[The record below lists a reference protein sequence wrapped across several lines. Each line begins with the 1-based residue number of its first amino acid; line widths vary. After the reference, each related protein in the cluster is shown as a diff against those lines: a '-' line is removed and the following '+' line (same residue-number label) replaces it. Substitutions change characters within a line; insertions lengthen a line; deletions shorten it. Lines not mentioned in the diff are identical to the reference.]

1 MSFRLPAP
9 DSGTVARSSLS
20 LIDSLP
26 TGEQETAPVIV
37 ANGAD
42 PGPTVWV
49 TGSIHGD
56 EVTALAV
63 CQDIV
68 HADLVDDL
76 AGRLVVI
83 PTLNPAGLRRTRRT
97 SYYDDDEDPNRLFPD
112 STYVQSDSAPEDTVE
127 GPRPPSQQEIVCRRI
142 FDCFADDADALLDIH
157 TAFIDSHPFLI
168 QDRVLYDRGLRD
180 RATAR
185 DLAEDT
191 TSLAASMGLPVVF
204 EYPPA
209 EYLAEELHR
218 SASGS
223 ALNAAGIPA
232 LTVELGSHSVVDDQL
247 HAQGVA
253 AVYRAMEHL
262 GMLSDAP
269 TAFPPPFETVPTPVE
284 APMDGQVRRY
294 VGPHVPV
301 DETGIIR
308 HEAAPGD
315 VVATGETVARVVS
328 PTGNPST
335 ATSIPAEHDS
345 WVLART
351 TGVAGYEHT
360 AVTWLAIE
368 DDSSPIGTPPES
380 GEPAG
385 SSAKEK

>member
-1 MSFRLPAP
+1 MSLSLSDP
-9 DSGTVARSSLS
+9 DPGTVARSSLS

-37 ANGAD
+37 ANGTE
-42 PGPTVWV
+42 PGPTLWV

-83 PTLNPAGLRRTRRT
+83 PTLNPAGLRRTRRS
-97 SYYDDDEDPNRLFPD
+97 SYYDDEDPNRLFPD
-112 STYVQSDSAPEDTVE
+112 IAYVQSDAAPGDTVE
-127 GPRPPSQQEIVCRRI
+127 GPRPPSQQEVVCRRI

-157 TAFIDSHPFLI
+157 TAFVDSHPFVI

-191 TSLAASMGLPVVF
+191 TTLAAAMGLPVVF

-218 SASGS
+218 STSGA

-253 AVYRAMEHL
+253 AVYRAMDHL
-262 GMLSDAP
+262 GLLSDAP
-269 TAFPPPFETVPTPVE
+269 TAFPPAFDTVPSPVD

-294 VGPHVPV
+294 VGPHVPTE
-301 DETGIIR
+301 ETGIIR
-308 HEAAPGD
+308 HETAPGD
-315 VVATGETVARVVS
+315 VVSAGDRIARVVS
-328 PTGNPST
+328 PAGDPST
-335 ATSIPAEHDS
+335 ATAIPAEHDS

-368 DDSSPIGTPPES
+368 DDSPPIGTAPEDE
-380 GEPAG
+380 GAAV
-385 SSAKEK
+385 SSPEE